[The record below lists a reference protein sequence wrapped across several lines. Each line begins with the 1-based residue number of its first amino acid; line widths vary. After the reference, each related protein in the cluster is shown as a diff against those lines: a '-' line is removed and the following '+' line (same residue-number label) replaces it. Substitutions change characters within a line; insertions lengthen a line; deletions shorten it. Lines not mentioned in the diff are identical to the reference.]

1 MSRTLGQFLDA
12 CAARAPEREAI
23 SYAPR
28 DKVTERLTWRELRER
43 SRRAAKRL
51 VAAGVGKGTRVG
63 FLCSNRTEWLP
74 IAFGALRIG
83 AILVPFS
90 TLWKRDEIAYGL
102 RHGDVQVLLALPRFL
117 KHDYVER
124 LFEIVPELANAPSG
138 TLLSSSAPA
147 LRRVVLLDRP
157 NDALERWDGLAADV
171 DDAVLDAVE
180 QAVFPTDLATIF
192 FTSGTTAQA
201 KAVLHCHGALTTA
214 AVGVGERLGIGPD
227 DAWWGHM
234 PLFWSGGFVLGA
246 LATMAGGGRIV
257 LQEAVDAGSALQLL
271 EAERCTVMAGWH
283 QAGPLLEH
291 PDFAKHKLHLR
302 KGTYHELAE
311 RLLGPSHQA
320 IGVYGMS
327 ETATFVSAAHS
338 TDPQPIRCAT
348 FGRPLDGVEIRIVDT
363 ESGLPL
369 KAGETG
375 EILVKG
381 PTLMEGYY
389 KVPRATTFDG
399 EGFFRTGDRGFFDE
413 QGYLHFGGR
422 LKDVIKTAGVNVAAA
437 EIEETLAHHP
447 AVKTAHVV
455 GVPDPVRGENVA
467 ALVVLHSGRSA
478 TADELR
484 SFCRERLA
492 SYKVPRHVFAIGDQ
506 DVPRTGTGKV
516 EKPALR
522 EMAQRL
528 VGDPGSSSAF

>member
-1 MSRTLGQFLDA
+1 MSQTLGQFLDA
-12 CAARAPEREAI
+12 CASRAPEREAI

-51 VAAGVGKGTRVG
+51 VAAGAGKGTRVG

-124 LFEIVPELANAPSG
+124 LFEIVPELANAPLA

-157 NDALERWDGLAADV
+157 NDALERWDDLAADV
-171 DDAVLDAVE
+171 DDAVLDALE

-291 PDFAKHKLHLR
+291 PDSPVR
-302 KGTYHELAE
+302 T
-311 RLLGPSHQA
+311 LL
-320 IGVYGMS
+320 
-327 ETATFVSAAHS
+327 
-338 TDPQPIRCAT
+338 TD
-348 FGRPLDGVEIRIVDT
+348 
-363 ESGLPL
+363 
-369 KAGETG
+369 
-375 EILVKG
+375 
-381 PTLMEGYY
+381 
-389 KVPRATTFDG
+389 ATTRRAAMG
-399 EGFFRTGDRGFFDE
+399 VAMGLTAAALIYSPWGRRSGAHINPAVTLTFFRLGTISSRDAL
-413 QGYLHFGGR
+413 GYVTAQFVGGA
-422 LKDVIKTAGVNVAAA
+422 AGIAAA
-437 EIEETLAHHP
+437 AIPLRPWIAHP
-447 AVKTAHVV
+447 SVNYVATIPGANGSGTAF
-455 GVPDPVRGENVA
+455 VA
-467 ALVVLHSGRSA
+467 EAAISFVMMLVVLIASNHARWARFTGVLAALLIAGFITIEAPLSGMSMNPARTVASA
-478 TADELR
+478 LFAGRWTAVWIYFVAPTAGMLLAAETYVRAGKRRAVHCAKLHHDDR
-484 SFCRERLA
+484 VRCIFCRPL
-492 SYKVPRHVFAIGDQ
+492 PQ
-506 DVPRTGTGKV
+506 LT
-516 EKPALR
+516 
-522 EMAQRL
+522 
-528 VGDPGSSSAF
+528 